1 MANVATPISDSTES
15 AQYSRSEWAAYGC
28 LAAAVVG
35 TSWSAVFVHWA
46 GAPGL
51 VSGFYRVF
59 IAGAVLG
66 PSWIVRETLRNG
78 RVATPIGSGLNR
90 TGASLAFAGGVFF
103 ACDLALYHTAILQTQ
118 AATAVLLANV
128 APVFVGLV
136 SWLWFRR
143 RLKGSFWAGLFL
155 ALAGCAIITLSDVS
169 RSAAKMTSSVSGD
182 LLAMGASVFWA
193 AYLLTTE
200 RIRTRLDTLTFNTF
214 AMLGSSTALFLACVA
229 MRQPLWGYP
238 PRSWLMF
245 ALLGL
250 LSQFG
255 AYMALTYALGH
266 LPATIVS
273 VGLLCQIPLTA
284 LLAKPL
290 LGEPISVPELFGGAF
305 VIGGMFVV
313 KRQK

>member
-1 MANVATPISDSTES
+1 MTARAVSDSIQL
-15 AQYSRSEWAAYGC
+15 AQRSRSEWTAYGC
-28 LAAAVVG
+28 LAAAVLG
-35 TSWSAVFVHWA
+35 TSWSAIFVRWA
-46 GAPGL
+46 GVPGL
-51 VSGFYRVF
+51 VSGFYRVL
-59 IAGAVLG
+59 IAGVVLAG
-66 PSWIVRETLRNG
+66 WWIVRETRRKTRG
-78 RVATPIGSGLNR
+78 AVPGDPGLDR
-90 TGASLAFAGGVFF
+90 TGASLAIAGGVFF
-103 ACDLALYHTAILQTQ
+103 AGDLALFNTAILQTR
-118 AATAVLLANV
+118 AATAVLLANI

-136 SWLWFRR
+136 SWLLFRR
-143 RLKGSFWAGLFL
+143 RLKESFWAGLFL
-155 ALAGCAIITLSDVS
+155 ALIGCAVITLSDVS
-169 RSAAKMTSSVSGD
+169 RDAAKMHASVSGD
-182 LLAMGASVFWA
+182 LLALGASVFWA
-193 AYLLTTE
+193 AYLLSTE

-214 AMLGSSTALFLACVA
+214 AMLGSVA
-229 MRQPLWGYP
+229 MLLPACIVLRQPLWGYP
-238 PRSWLMF
+238 PRSWLVL

-290 LGEPISVPELFGGAF
+290 LGEPISLAQLFGGAF